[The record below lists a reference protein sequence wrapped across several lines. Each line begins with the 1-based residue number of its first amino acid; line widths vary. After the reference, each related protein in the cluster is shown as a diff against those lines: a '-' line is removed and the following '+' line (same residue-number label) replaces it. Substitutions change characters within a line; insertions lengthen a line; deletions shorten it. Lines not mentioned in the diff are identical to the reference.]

1 MTSDYYIIVYFF
13 TDNDIKLKK
22 EQASCGEVTLKNNR
36 QFILVQLLWHSE
48 RLLLIRRE
56 RNAAI

>member
-1 MTSDYYIIVYFF
+1 MTSDYYIIVFV

-22 EQASCGEVTLKNNR
+22 EQASCEEVIPKNNR
-36 QFILVQLLWHSE
+36 QFILVQLLWHNE
-48 RLLLIRRE
+48 RLLLIQRE